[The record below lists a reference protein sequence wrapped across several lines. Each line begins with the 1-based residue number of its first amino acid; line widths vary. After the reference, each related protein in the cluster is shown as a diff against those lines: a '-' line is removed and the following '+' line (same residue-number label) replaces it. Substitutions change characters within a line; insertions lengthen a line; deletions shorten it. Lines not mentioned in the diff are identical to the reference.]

1 MIILSI
7 DNFKKLGKENW
18 NNATVSEAI
27 DLHHIGYDFKWINK
41 DILHKG
47 TEAYVKNIGWNPDTT
62 LVLYVDPTDPK
73 QKSNEDAPFETMEGL
88 SLLNGSQCVCWFIK
102 NITDEK
108 FASII
113 DQVVRIGAFT

>member
-47 TEAYVKNIGWNPDTT
+47 TEAFFMLIQLIQNKKAMKMRHLKLWKACHY
-62 LVLYVDPTDPK
+62 
-73 QKSNEDAPFETMEGL
+73 
-88 SLLNGSQCVCWFIK
+88 
-102 NITDEK
+102 
-108 FASII
+108 
-113 DQVVRIGAFT
+113 